1 MFDSLKGM
9 AGLAGLLKDLPRIK
23 AKMEQVK
30 QRLGEQTV
38 SAQTGGGAVQVT
50 ANGLL
55 RVVSLELDQSLL
67 RGLVDPANPDD
78 RALAEDLIVG
88 AVNTALAKAREMAQ
102 QQLVAAADELG
113 VPVPPGTI
121 ERLMSG
127 EAGDA

>member
-23 AKMEQVK
+23 AKMEQIK

-55 RVVSLELDQSLL
+55 RVVSLEFDQSLL
-67 RGLVDPANPDD
+67 RSLVDPADPDD

-88 AVNTALAKAREMAQ
+88 AVNTALERAREMAQ

>member
-23 AKMEQVK
+23 TKMEQVK

-38 SAQTGGGAVQVT
+38 TAETGGGAVQVT

-55 RVVSLELDQSLL
+55 RVVSLKVDQSLL
-67 RGLVDPANPDD
+67 RGLVDPDNPDD

-88 AVNTALAKAREMAQ
+88 AVNTALEKAREMAQ
-102 QQLVAAADELG
+102 QELAAAANELG
-113 VPVPPGTI
+113 VPVPPGAI
-121 ERLMSG
+121 EGLMS
-127 EAGDA
+127 

>member
-1 MFDSLKGM
+1 MFDNLKGM

-55 RVVSLELDQSLL
+55 RVVSLEFDQSLL
-67 RGLVDPANPDD
+67 RGLVDPADPDD

-88 AVNTALAKAREMAQ
+88 AVNTALERAREMAQ

>member
-38 SAQTGGGAVQVT
+38 TAETGGGAVQVT

-55 RVVSLELDQSLL
+55 RVVSLEVDQSLL

-78 RALAEDLIVG
+78 RALAQDLIVG
-88 AVNTALAKAREMAQ
+88 AVNTALEKAREMAQ
-102 QQLVAAADELG
+102 QELAAAADELG
-113 VPVPPGTI
+113 VPVPPGAI
-121 ERLMSG
+121 EGLMS
-127 EAGDA
+127 

>member
-38 SAQTGGGAVQVT
+38 SAETGGGAVQVT

-67 RGLVDPANPDD
+67 RGLVDPADPDD

-88 AVNTALAKAREMAQ
+88 AVNTALEKAREMAQ

-121 ERLMSG
+121 ERLMS
-127 EAGDA
+127 

>member
-1 MFDSLKGM
+1 MFDNLKGM

-50 ANGLL
+50 ANGLM

-88 AVNTALAKAREMAQ
+88 AVNTALEKAREMAQ
-102 QQLVAAADELG
+102 QQMVAAADELG
-113 VPVPPGTI
+113 VPVPPGAI
-121 ERLMSG
+121 EGLMS
-127 EAGDA
+127 

>member
-1 MFDSLKGM
+1 MFDNLKGM

-30 QRLGEQTV
+30 QQLGEQTV

-50 ANGLL
+50 ANGLM

-88 AVNTALAKAREMAQ
+88 AVNTALEKAREMAQ

-121 ERLMSG
+121 ERLMS
-127 EAGDA
+127 

>member
-88 AVNTALAKAREMAQ
+88 AVNTALQKAREMAQ

>member
-38 SAQTGGGAVQVT
+38 SAETGGGAVQVT

-88 AVNTALAKAREMAQ
+88 AVNTALEKAREMAQ

-121 ERLMSG
+121 ERLMSW

>member
-1 MFDSLKGM
+1 MFDNLKGM

-38 SAQTGGGAVQVT
+38 SAETGGGAVQVT

-88 AVNTALAKAREMAQ
+88 AVNTALEKAREMAQ

-121 ERLMSG
+121 ERLMSW

>member
-1 MFDSLKGM
+1 MFDNLKGM

-55 RVVSLELDQSLL
+55 RVVSLEFDQSLL
-67 RGLVDPANPDD
+67 RGLVDPADPDD

-88 AVNTALAKAREMAQ
+88 AVNTALERAREMAQ

-121 ERLMSG
+121 ERLMS
-127 EAGDA
+127 

>member
-1 MFDSLKGM
+1 MFDNLKGM

-23 AKMEQVK
+23 AKMEQIK

-38 SAQTGGGAVQVT
+38 SAETGGGAVQVT

-67 RGLVDPANPDD
+67 RGLVDPADPDD

-88 AVNTALAKAREMAQ
+88 AVNTALEKAREMAQ
-102 QQLVAAADELG
+102 QELAAAANELG
-113 VPVPPGTI
+113 VPVPPGAI
-121 ERLMSG
+121 EGLMS
-127 EAGDA
+127 

>member
-23 AKMEQVK
+23 AKIEQVK

-38 SAQTGGGAVQVT
+38 SAETGGGAVQVT

-55 RVVSLELDQSLL
+55 RVVSLDVDQSLL
-67 RGLVDPANPDD
+67 RTLVDPANPDD

-88 AVNTALAKAREMAQ
+88 AVNTALEKAREVAQ
-102 QQLVAAADELG
+102 QQLAAAADELG
-113 VPVPPGTI
+113 VPVPPGVI
-121 ERLMSG
+121 EGLMS
-127 EAGDA
+127 

>member
-30 QRLGEQTV
+30 QQLGEQTV

-50 ANGLL
+50 ANGLM

-88 AVNTALAKAREMAQ
+88 AVNTALEKAREMAQ
-102 QQLVAAADELG
+102 QQMVAAADELG
-113 VPVPPGTI
+113 VPVPPGAI
-121 ERLMSG
+121 EGLMS
-127 EAGDA
+127 

>member
-1 MFDSLKGM
+1 MFDNLKGM

-23 AKMEQVK
+23 AKLEQVK

-50 ANGLL
+50 ANGLML
-55 RVVSLELDQSLL
+55 VVSLELDQSLL

-88 AVNTALAKAREMAQ
+88 AVNTALEKAREMAQ
-102 QQLVAAADELG
+102 QQMVAAADELG
-113 VPVPPGTI
+113 VPVPPGAI
-121 ERLMSG
+121 EGLMS
-127 EAGDA
+127 

>member
-50 ANGLL
+50 ANGLM

-88 AVNTALAKAREMAQ
+88 AVNTALEKAREMAQ
-102 QQLVAAADELG
+102 QQMVAAADELG

-121 ERLMSG
+121 ERLMSW

>member
-50 ANGLL
+50 ANGLM

-88 AVNTALAKAREMAQ
+88 AVNSALEKAREMAQ
-102 QQLVAAADELG
+102 QQMVAAADELG
-113 VPVPPGTI
+113 VPVPPGAI
-121 ERLMSG
+121 EGLMS
-127 EAGDA
+127 

>member
-88 AVNTALAKAREMAQ
+88 AVNTALEKAREMAQ

-113 VPVPPGTI
+113 LPVPPGTI
-121 ERLMSG
+121 ERLMS
-127 EAGDA
+127 

>member
-30 QRLGEQTV
+30 QQLGEQTV

-88 AVNTALAKAREMAQ
+88 AVNTALEKAREMAQ

-121 ERLMSG
+121 ERLMS
-127 EAGDA
+127 

>member
-38 SAQTGGGAVQVT
+38 SAETGGGAVQVT

-55 RVVSLELDQSLL
+55 RVVSLDVDQSLL
-67 RGLVDPANPDD
+67 RSLVDPADPDD
-78 RALAEDLIVG
+78 RALGEDLIVG
-88 AVNTALAKAREMAQ
+88 AVNTALVKAREMAQ
-102 QQLVAAADELG
+102 QELAAAADELG
-113 VPVPPGTI
+113 IPVPPGTI
-121 ERLMSG
+121 ERLMS
-127 EAGDA
+127 

>member
-1 MFDSLKGM
+1 MFDNLKGM

-38 SAQTGGGAVQVT
+38 SAKTGGGAVQVT
-50 ANGLL
+50 ANGLM

-88 AVNTALAKAREMAQ
+88 AVNTALGKAREMAQ
-102 QQLVAAADELG
+102 QQMVAAADELG
-113 VPVPPGTI
+113 VPVPPGAI
-121 ERLMSG
+121 EGLMS
-127 EAGDA
+127 

>member
-38 SAQTGGGAVQVT
+38 TAETGGGAVQVT

-55 RVVSLELDQSLL
+55 RVVSLEVDQSLL

-78 RALAEDLIVG
+78 RALGKSPGDG
-88 AVNTALAKAREMAQ
+88 A
-102 QQLVAAADELG
+102 
-113 VPVPPGTI
+113 
-121 ERLMSG
+121 
-127 EAGDA
+127 AGAGRSRG

>member
-38 SAQTGGGAVQVT
+38 TAETGGGAVQVT

-55 RVVSLELDQSLL
+55 RVVSLKVDQSLL

-78 RALAEDLIVG
+78 RGLAEDLILG
-88 AVNTALAKAREMAQ
+88 AVNTALERAREMAPQ
-102 QQLVAAADELG
+102 ELAAAAKELG
-113 VPVPPGTI
+113 VPVPPGVI
-121 ERLMSG
+121 EGLMS
-127 EAGDA
+127 

>member
-1 MFDSLKGM
+1 MFDNLKGM

-38 SAQTGGGAVQVT
+38 SAETGGGAVQVT

-55 RVVSLELDQSLL
+55 RVVSLDVDQSLL
-67 RGLVDPANPDD
+67 RTLVDPANPDD

-88 AVNTALAKAREMAQ
+88 AVNTALEKAREVAQ
-102 QQLVAAADELG
+102 QQMAAAADELG

-121 ERLMSG
+121 ERLMS
-127 EAGDA
+127 

>member
-30 QRLGEQTV
+30 QRLGQQTV

-88 AVNTALAKAREMAQ
+88 AVNTALEKAREMAQ
-102 QQLVAAADELG
+102 QQMVAAADELG

-121 ERLMSG
+121 ERLMS
-127 EAGDA
+127 